1 MDQTTLLYIMA
12 GAVCVSA
19 IAIVIQLGILF
30 GVYKAARGM
39 QDQVA
44 KIAPKAESL
53 VDTAQRTVEES
64 KKQILDIT
72 AKANQIIESTR
83 GQMAKLEELV
93 TDASGRAR
101 VQMDRIE
108 MVMDDTVTRVQET
121 VNLVHTGVM
130 RPLRQVNGV
139 AAGIRT
145 AVAQLMR
152 GGRPSVAQ
160 ATSDEEMFI

>member
-1 MDQTTLLYIMA
+1 
-12 GAVCVSA
+12 
-19 IAIVIQLGILF
+19 
-30 GVYKAARGM
+30 
-39 QDQVA
+39 
-44 KIAPKAESL
+44 
-53 VDTAQRTVEES
+53 
-64 KKQILDIT
+64 
-72 AKANQIIESTR
+72 
-83 GQMAKLEELV
+83 
-93 TDASGRAR
+93 
-101 VQMDRIE
+101 